1 MIEIETSRLLLR
13 KFEEKDR
20 SDMFEI
26 LSDEQGCLDDG
37 GYHAYQQMNEEF
49 DNLFQIFLTQQ
60 RYAIVLKEESK
71 TIGILNLMEADRAV
85 TAFEMGFRINKNY
98 QRKGYA
104 YEAVKAVIETW
115 FQQTDTEMF
124 TVSSYLF
131 NSASRKL
138 IEKLGFTYEGTIH
151 KGHYHCDL
159 GPVDLLCY
167 YLER

>member
-1 MIEIETSRLLLR
+1 MIEIKTPRLFLR
-13 KFEEKDR
+13 KFQEKDKL
-20 SDMFEI
+20 DMFGI

-37 GYHAYQQMNEEF
+37 GYHAYTQMNEEF
-49 DNLFQIFLTQQ
+49 DNLFQMFLAQQ

-104 YEAVKAVIETW
+104 YETVKAVIETW

-124 TVSSYLF
+124 TVSSYPF
-131 NSASRKL
+131 NSASCKL
-138 IEKLGFTYEGTIH
+138 IEKLRFTYEGTIH
-151 KGHYHCDL
+151 KGHYHCVL
-159 GPVDLLCY
+159 GPVDLMCY
-167 YLER
+167 FLER

>member
-1 MIEIETSRLLLR
+1 
-13 KFEEKDR
+13 
-20 SDMFEI
+20 MFEI

-49 DNLFQIFLTQQ
+49 DELFQMFLEQQ

-115 FQQTDTEMF
+115 FQRTDTEMF
-124 TVSSYLF
+124 TVSSYPF

-138 IEKLGFTYEGTIH
+138 IEMLGFTYEGTIH
-151 KGHYHCDL
+151 KGHYHCVL
-159 GPVDLLCY
+159 GPVDLMCY

>member
-1 MIEIETSRLLLR
+1 MIEIKTPRLFLR
-13 KFEEKDR
+13 KFQEKDKL
-20 SDMFEI
+20 DMFVI
-26 LSDEQGCLDDG
+26 ISDEQGCLDDG
-37 GYHAYQQMNEEF
+37 GYHAYTQMNEEF
-49 DNLFQIFLTQQ
+49 DNLFQMFLAQQ

-115 FQQTDTEMF
+115 FQRTDTEMF
-124 TVSSYLF
+124 TVSSYPF

-138 IEKLGFTYEGTIH
+138 IEKLRFTYEGTIH
-151 KGHYHCDL
+151 KGHYHCVL
-159 GPVDLLCY
+159 GPVDLMCY
-167 YLER
+167 FLER

>member
-37 GYHAYQQMNEEF
+37 GYHAYTQMNEEF
-49 DNLFQIFLTQQ
+49 EDLFQMFLEQQ

-85 TAFEMGFRINKNY
+85 TAFEIGFRINKNY
-98 QRKGYA
+98 QRKG
-104 YEAVKAVIETW
+104 
-115 FQQTDTEMF
+115 
-124 TVSSYLF
+124 
-131 NSASRKL
+131 
-138 IEKLGFTYEGTIH
+138 
-151 KGHYHCDL
+151 
-159 GPVDLLCY
+159 
-167 YLER
+167 